1 VSPLVQVG
9 PELAVAL
16 VLLVALACGLGAYGR
31 LCLQR
36 DVLVACVRATAQ
48 LGLIALVLAG
58 VVRSLGLSLGFV
70 LVMTTVAGGTAARR
84 LTRSPS
90 GWWCVVPVACA
101 SLPVVSLL
109 VLLDVVP
116 ARGVAVV
123 PVAGILIGGAMT
135 ATVLAGRRGLDD
147 LAGRRGEVEAAMA
160 LGFLD
165 REARL
170 MVTRPAGAEAL
181 LPGLDS
187 TRTVGLVALPGT
199 FVGTLLGGA
208 SPVQAGAV
216 QLLVLVA
223 LLAVQAAA
231 VVMTVELLAR
241 ATLRRPPDDELRP
254 ARARRRPGAG
264 GAGRSRAG
272 RGAPAG

>member
-16 VLLVALACGLGAYGR
+16 VLLVALACGLAAYGR

-48 LGLIALVLAG
+48 LGLIALVLVA
-58 VVRSLGLSLGFV
+58 VVRSLALSLLFV
-70 LVMTTVAGGTAARR
+70 LAMTVVASGTAARR
-84 LTRSPS
+84 LTRSRH
-90 GWWCVVPVACA
+90 GWWCAIPVAGA
-101 SLPVVSLL
+101 SLPVVALL

-116 ARGVAVV
+116 AKGVAVV

-135 ATVLAGRRGLDD
+135 GTVLAGRRGLDD
-147 LAGRRGEVEAAMA
+147 LAARRGEVEAAMA

-170 MVTRPAGAEAL
+170 MVGRPAAAEAL

-208 SPVQAGAV
+208 TPVQAGAV

-241 ATLRRPPDDELRP
+241 ATLRRAPADGATP
-254 ARARRRPGAG
+254 ARGRRRPGAG